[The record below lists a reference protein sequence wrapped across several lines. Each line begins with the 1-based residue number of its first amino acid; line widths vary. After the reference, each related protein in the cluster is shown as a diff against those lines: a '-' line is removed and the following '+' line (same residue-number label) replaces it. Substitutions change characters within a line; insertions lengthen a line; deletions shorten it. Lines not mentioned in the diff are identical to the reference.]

1 MSKEVTYSLNDVIK
15 DLGVEIANLK
25 ITLAKERRAKEAYQK
40 RVEKLESEQMEKL
53 NAE

>member
-25 ITLAKERRAKEAYQK
+25 ITLAKERRAKEAYQT
-40 RVEKLESEQMEKL
+40 RVQELTEQVEKL